1 MKHSLQR
8 RLYIGLSVAI
18 VGMGLLAGLASFFLA
33 LNEAQ
38 VYQDA
43 SLQQIAALVPPHLW
57 QRADH
62 YDQSPVDEDP
72 DARIIVELLCPLH
85 CHGSEAPLKLPP
97 QLSAGFHTV
106 VVNGQDWRIFVRRQG
121 PDNALAVAQST
132 DVRSDAAFASARW
145 TFLPL
150 LFLVPLLMFF
160 SRMIVRRSLAS
171 IQNLAL
177 ALDRQNSDR
186 PESLSM
192 EDVPTEIAPFIQ
204 AINRL
209 LERIRVLLEQ
219 ERRFIADAAHELR
232 TPLTALSLQ
241 VQNLGRADSLSEYQQ
256 RLLPLQKGLE
266 RFAHLLE
273 QLLGLAR
280 QQATVT
286 SSERVNLV
294 DTARQVLEDLYP
306 LADRKKIDFGLDAPS
321 PIWVQGSPAA
331 FHSLLRNAVDNA
343 LRYSP
348 EHSEVT
354 ISVRS
359 EGSDALLEVMDSGP
373 GIPMAESERIWEP
386 FYRIPGTEEE
396 GSGLGL
402 SIVLAIA
409 DQLGGQVSLRPRP
422 DRSGLL
428 FSYRQKQV
436 SSENDGV

>member
-1 MKHSLQR
+1 MNHSLQR

-18 VGMGLLAGLASFFLA
+18 VCMGLLAGLASFFLA

-38 VYQDA
+38 EYQDA
-43 SLQQIAALVPPHLW
+43 SLQQIAALVPPQLW
-57 QRADH
+57 QSAYHD
-62 YDQSPVDEDP
+62 DQSRVDEDP
-72 DARIIVELLCPLH
+72 DARIVVEPLCHLD
-85 CHGSEAPLKLPP
+85 CSRLNVPLKLPW

-106 VVNGQDWRIFVRRQG
+106 TVEGQDWRIFVRRQG

-145 TFLPL
+145 TLLPL
-150 LFLVPLLMFF
+150 LFLVPLLMLF
-160 SRMIVRRSLAS
+160 SRMIVRRSLAP
-171 IQNLAL
+171 IQNLAHTM
-177 ALDRQNSDR
+177 DRQNPDR
-186 PESLSM
+186 PEPLSI
-192 EDVPTEIAPFIQ
+192 ETVPSEIAPFIE

-209 LERIRVLLEQ
+209 LERVRLLLEQ

-241 VQNLGRADSLSEYQQ
+241 VQNLSRADSLPEYQQ
-256 RLLPLQKGLE
+256 RLQPLQKGLE

-280 QQATVT
+280 QQAT
-286 SSERVNLV
+286 SPNSELVNLV
-294 DTARQVLEDLYP
+294 DTARQMLEDLYP
-306 LADRKKIDFGLDAPS
+306 MAERKNIDFGLDAPS

-331 FHSLLRNAVDNA
+331 IYSLLRNVVDNA

-359 EGSDALLEVMDSGP
+359 EGSDVLLEVMDSGS
-373 GIPMAESERIWEP
+373 GIPIAESERVFDP
-386 FYRIPGTEEE
+386 FYRIPGTQEA

-402 SIVLAIA
+402 SIVRAIA
-409 DQLGGQVSLRPRP
+409 NQLGGQVSLCPRTKHA
-422 DRSGLL
+422 GLH
-428 FSYRQKQV
+428 FIYRQKRISHSV
-436 SSENDGV
+436 NN

>member
-8 RLYIGLSVAI
+8 RLHIGLSVAI
-18 VGMGLLAGLASFFLA
+18 VCMGILAGLASFFLA

-38 VYQDA
+38 EYQDA
-43 SLQQIAALVPPHLW
+43 SLQQIAALVPPQLW
-57 QRADH
+57 QSAYHD
-62 YDQSPVDEDP
+62 DQSPVDEDP
-72 DARIIVELLCPLH
+72 DARIIVEPLCPMH
-85 CHGSEAPLKLPP
+85 CHGSDAPLKLPP

-106 VVNGQDWRIFVRRQG
+106 TVHGQDWRIFVRRQG
-121 PDNALAVAQST
+121 PDLALAVAQST

-150 LFLVPLLMFF
+150 LFLVPLLMLF
-160 SRMIVRRSLAS
+160 SRMIVRRSLAP
-171 IQNLAL
+171 IQNLAQ
-177 ALDRQNSDR
+177 ALDRQNPDR
-186 PESLSM
+186 PEPLSM
-192 EDVPTEIAPFIQ
+192 EEVPTEIAPFIQ

-209 LERIRVLLEQ
+209 LERIRMLLEQ

-241 VQNLGRADSLSEYQQ
+241 VQNLGRAGSLLEYQQ
-256 RLLPLQKGLE
+256 RLQPLQKGLE

-280 QQATVT
+280 QQAA
-286 SSERVNLV
+286 SPGSEAVNLLGI
-294 DTARQVLEDLYP
+294 ARQVLEDLYP
-306 LADRKKIDFGLDAPS
+306 LADRKKIDFGLDAPH

-331 FHSLLRNAVDNA
+331 LYSLLRNVVDNA

-354 ISVRS
+354 VSVRS
-359 EGSDALLEVMDSGP
+359 EGGDALLEVLDSGP
-373 GIPMAESERIWEP
+373 GIPRAESERIWEP
-386 FYRIPGTEEE
+386 FYRIPGTEEA

-402 SIVLAIA
+402 SIVRTIA
-409 DQLGGQVSLRPRP
+409 DQLGGQVSLRPRL
-422 DRSGLL
+422 DRSGLH

-436 SSENDGV
+436 SHSENG

>member
-1 MKHSLQR
+1 MNHSLQR

-18 VGMGLLAGLASFFLA
+18 VCMGLLAGLASFFLA

-38 VYQDA
+38 EYQDA
-43 SLQQIAALVPPHLW
+43 SLQQIAALVPPQLW
-57 QRADH
+57 QSAYHD
-62 YDQSPVDEDP
+62 DQSRVDEDP
-72 DARIIVELLCPLH
+72 DARIVVEPLCHLD
-85 CHGSEAPLKLPP
+85 CSRLNVPLKLPW

-106 VVNGQDWRIFVRRQG
+106 TVEGQEWRIFVRRQG

-145 TFLPL
+145 TLLPL
-150 LFLVPLLMFF
+150 LFLVPLLMLF
-160 SRMIVRRSLAS
+160 SRMIVRRSLAP
-171 IQNLAL
+171 IQNLAHTM
-177 ALDRQNSDR
+177 DRQNPDR
-186 PESLSM
+186 PEPLSI
-192 EDVPTEIAPFIQ
+192 ETVPSEIAPFIE

-209 LERIRVLLEQ
+209 LERVRLLLEQ

-241 VQNLGRADSLSEYQQ
+241 VQNLSRADSLPEYQQ
-256 RLLPLQKGLE
+256 RLQPLQKGLE

-280 QQATVT
+280 QQAT
-286 SSERVNLV
+286 SPNSELVNLV
-294 DTARQVLEDLYP
+294 DTARQMLEDLYP
-306 LADRKKIDFGLDAPS
+306 MAERKNIDFGLDAPS

-331 FHSLLRNAVDNA
+331 IYSLLRNVVDNA

-373 GIPMAESERIWEP
+373 GIPIAESERVFDP
-386 FYRIPGTEEE
+386 FYRIPGTQEA

-402 SIVLAIA
+402 SIVRAIA
-409 DQLGGQVSLRPRP
+409 DQLGGQVSLCPRTKHA
-422 DRSGLL
+422 GLH
-428 FSYRQKQV
+428 FIYRQKRISHSV
-436 SSENDGV
+436 NN

>member
-1 MKHSLQR
+1 MNHSLQR

-18 VGMGLLAGLASFFLA
+18 VCMGLLAGLASFFLA

-38 VYQDA
+38 EYQDA
-43 SLQQIAALVPPHLW
+43 SLQQIAALVPPQLW
-57 QRADH
+57 QSAYHD
-62 YDQSPVDEDP
+62 DQSRVDEDP
-72 DARIIVELLCPLH
+72 DARIVVEPLCHLD
-85 CHGSEAPLKLPP
+85 CSRLNVPLKLPW

-106 VVNGQDWRIFVRRQG
+106 TVEGQDWRIFVRRQG

-145 TFLPL
+145 TLLPL
-150 LFLVPLLMFF
+150 LFLVPLLMLF
-160 SRMIVRRSLAS
+160 SRMIVRRSLAP
-171 IQNLAL
+171 IQNLAQTM
-177 ALDRQNSDR
+177 DRQNPDR
-186 PESLSM
+186 PEPLST
-192 EDVPTEIAPFIQ
+192 ETVPSEIAPFIE

-209 LERIRVLLEQ
+209 LDRVRLLLEQ

-241 VQNLGRADSLSEYQQ
+241 VQNLSRAHSLSEYQQ
-256 RLLPLQKGLE
+256 RLQPLQKGLE

-280 QQATVT
+280 QQATAPSLEV
-286 SSERVNLV
+286 VNLV
-294 DTARQVLEDLYP
+294 STARQVLEDLYP
-306 LADRKKIDFGLDAPS
+306 LAECKKIDFGLDAPS

-331 FHSLLRNAVDNA
+331 IYSLLRNVVDNA

-359 EGSDALLEVMDSGP
+359 EGSDVLLEVMDSGS
-373 GIPMAESERIWEP
+373 GIPIAESERVFDP
-386 FYRIPGTEEE
+386 FYRIPGTQEA

-402 SIVLAIA
+402 SIVRAIA
-409 DQLGGQVSLRPRP
+409 NQLGGQVSLCPRTKHA
-422 DRSGLL
+422 GLH
-428 FSYRQKQV
+428 FIYRQKRISHSV
-436 SSENDGV
+436 NN

>member
-1 MKHSLQR
+1 MNHSLQR

-18 VGMGLLAGLASFFLA
+18 VCMGLLAGLASFFLA

-38 VYQDA
+38 EYQDA
-43 SLQQIAALVPPHLW
+43 SLQQIAALVPPQLW
-57 QRADH
+57 QSAYHD
-62 YDQSPVDEDP
+62 DQSRVDEDP
-72 DARIIVELLCPLH
+72 DARIVVEPLCHLD
-85 CHGSEAPLKLPP
+85 CSRLNVPLKLPW

-106 VVNGQDWRIFVRRQG
+106 TVEGQEWRIFVRRQG

-145 TFLPL
+145 TLLPL
-150 LFLVPLLMFF
+150 LFLVPLLMLF
-160 SRMIVRRSLAS
+160 SRMIVRRSLAP
-171 IQNLAL
+171 IQNLAQTM
-177 ALDRQNSDR
+177 DRQNPDR
-186 PESLSM
+186 PEPLSI
-192 EDVPTEIAPFIQ
+192 ETVPSEIAPFIE

-209 LERIRVLLEQ
+209 LERVRLLLEQ

-241 VQNLGRADSLSEYQQ
+241 VQNLSRADSLPEYQQ
-256 RLLPLQKGLE
+256 RLQPLQKGLE

-280 QQATVT
+280 QQAT
-286 SSERVNLV
+286 SPNSELVNLV
-294 DTARQVLEDLYP
+294 DTARQMLEDLYP
-306 LADRKKIDFGLDAPS
+306 MAERKNIDFGLDAPS

-331 FHSLLRNAVDNA
+331 IYSLLRNVVDNA

-373 GIPMAESERIWEP
+373 GIPIAESERVFDP
-386 FYRIPGTEEE
+386 FYRIPGTQEA

-402 SIVLAIA
+402 SIVRAIA
-409 DQLGGQVSLRPRP
+409 DQLGGQVSLCPRTKHA
-422 DRSGLL
+422 GLH
-428 FSYRQKQV
+428 FIYRQKRISHSV
-436 SSENDGV
+436 NN